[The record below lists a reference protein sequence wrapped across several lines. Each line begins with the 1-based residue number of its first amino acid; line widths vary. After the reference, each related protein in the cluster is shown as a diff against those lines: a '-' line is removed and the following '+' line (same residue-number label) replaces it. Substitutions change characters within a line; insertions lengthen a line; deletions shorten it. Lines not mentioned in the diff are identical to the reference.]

1 MSSIVTF
8 FLAFFFDCSGSRS
21 AGILDGS
28 YGSAWE
34 ELPEEYSGRS
44 GTVVSYLEAAWDT
57 TGH

>member
-8 FLAFFFDCSGSRS
+8 FFAFFFDCLGSTS

-28 YGSAWE
+28 DGNASE
-34 ELPEEYSGRS
+34 ELPEGYSGRS
-44 GTVVSYLEAAWDT
+44 GTVVSYLDAAWDT